1 MEKIVQYLNSS
12 VNCTTNFPE
21 LLKLIGCIGKSRI
34 VALYYYNKNKYNI
47 LEQINLDDSNFPK
60 MLFDYIDPI
69 DNILINSPLLLGIQN
84 SICIPITIKN
94 NLIGMI
100 ALGNPYDEN
109 KLLFIENSSIP
120 YPENIIKELTPILS
134 ICQPI
139 IQNKIL
145 ETKNNILT
153 DISDKDLFLA
163 NMSHEIRTPL
173 NGVIG
178 YNQLLIQTE
187 LNYTQKNYLESM
199 NQCSL
204 QLVQI
209 INDILD
215 FSKLS
220 SNKMFTTIECLSI
233 NDIIESVLDALGHR
247 FHEKRQ
253 NYKIIV
259 DENIPEL
266 IMMDKQKIIQ
276 IIVNLLSNANK
287 FTDIG
292 GTIQLHFSIFKANMI
307 KVTVTDNGIGI
318 SYIDQERIFTA
329 FEQVKDYSSKCG
341 TGLGLAISRKLCI
354 LLNGDLTVNSHIGS
368 GSIFTMTASFKPYEE
383 FEKTMTRDSK
393 LLNNKL
399 VLLVDDNADNRLI
412 ITELLFEWKMRPIV
426 CASSLEAL
434 RLILGNRYD
443 FDIVLID
450 ICMSGITGL
459 ELAKQIKEEKPYMP
473 LIALSSIDT
482 FINTSDFEDKL
493 TKPIQ
498 KIQLFNT
505 IYHIIAKSQ
514 VCKAYIGEDN
524 IKSLSKDKIHSKANV
539 KILIAEDIVYNRHL
553 LVNMLENLK
562 YNNID
567 VAENGKDAYDM
578 MEIALEQN
586 KPYDILLLDLRMP
599 VMDGI
604 NVIKKYNEKGWILPY
619 IVVVTAS
626 IMDSDIQI
634 CKDNN
639 IKYFLNKP
647 IIFQQLKNVMIHL
660 TEFI

>member
-1 MEKIVQYLNSS
+1 MEKIIQYLNGSLNS
-12 VNCTTNFPE
+12 TTNFPE
-21 LLKLIGCIGKSRI
+21 LLKLIGYIGKSKI
-34 VALYYYNKNKYNI
+34 VALYYYINNTYNI
-47 LEQINLDDSNFPK
+47 IEQLNIDDSSFPK
-60 MLFDYIDPI
+60 ILFDYIDPI
-69 DNILINSPLLLGIQN
+69 DNILINSPLLVGIQT

-94 NLIGMI
+94 NLIGML
-100 ALGNPYDEN
+100 ALGNPYYDN
-109 KLLFIENSSIP
+109 KLLVIENYSIS
-120 YPENIIKELTPILS
+120 YPINIINDLTPILS

-139 IQNKIL
+139 IENKII
-145 ETKNNILT
+145 ETKTNINE
-153 DISDKDLFLA
+153 KDLFLA

-178 YNQLLIQTE
+178 YNQLLLQTD
-187 LNYTQKNYLESM
+187 LNYTQKKYIESM
-199 NQCSL
+199 NHCSL

-220 SNKMFTTIECLSI
+220 SNKMFTTMECLSI
-233 NDIIESVLDALGHR
+233 NDIIESVLDTLGHR
-247 FHEKRQ
+247 FHEKKQ

-259 DENIPEL
+259 DKNIPKH

-292 GTIQLHFSIFKANMI
+292 GTIELEFAVLKTNMI
-307 KVTVTDNGIGI
+307 KISVTDNGIGI
-318 SYIDQERIFTA
+318 SYTDQERIFTA
-329 FEQVKDYSSKCG
+329 FEQVKEYSSKCG

-368 GSIFTMTASFKPYEE
+368 GSVFTMTASFKHCEE
-383 FEKTMTRDSK
+383 FEKIITRDSK

-399 VLLVDDNADNRLI
+399 VLLVDDNTDSRII
-412 ITELLFEWKMRPIV
+412 ITELLFEWKMRQIV
-426 CASSLEAL
+426 CASPLEAL
-434 RLILGNRYD
+434 RLILGNKYN
-443 FDIVLID
+443 FDIVLIN
-450 ICMSGITGL
+450 IYTSGITGL
-459 ELAKQIKEEKPYMP
+459 ELAKQIKEEKPYIP
-473 LIALSSIDT
+473 LIALSPIDII
-482 FINTSDFEDKL
+482 INTSDFEDKL
-493 TKPIQ
+493 IKPIQ
-498 KIQLFNT
+498 KIQLFNS
-505 IYHIIAKSQ
+505 IYHIITKSQ

-524 IKSLSKDKIHSKANV
+524 IKSSLTDKIYNKANV
-539 KILIAEDIVYNRHL
+539 KILIAEDILYNRDL
-553 LVNMLENLK
+553 LLNMLKNLK

-567 VAENGKDAYDM
+567 IAENGKDAYDM
-578 MEIALEQN
+578 MEIALEKN

-599 VMDGI
+599 VIDGI
-604 NVIKKYNEKGWILPY
+604 NVIKKYNEKEWILPY

-647 IIFQQLKNVMIHL
+647 ILFQQLKNVMIHL
-660 TEFI
+660 TEFN